1 MRSRL
6 ERVCRHVADSMAA
19 SQSASALRFHVFTE
33 RFHTFVHLQRDSC
46 TSGSGQLN
54 LVKPDHKTG
63 ETTRARPDGGP
74 RSIYL
79 QPVIKSGKHAE
90 SVRLIWFA
98 ALLPGWGQNRLMR
111 HYWLIVESQRPHAHT
126 HTHTEAVVEIK
137 PECCG
142 KMWCSR
148 VSAARLKER
157 LCGSEYYS
165 THEPQQPLLSVH
177 TGKTSVVWNSLR
189 HQHS

>member
-1 MRSRL
+1 MGAVVQSESVGLPMRSRL
-6 ERVCRHVADSMAA
+6 ERVCGRVADSMAA

-90 SVRLIWFA
+90 SVRLI
-98 ALLPGWGQNRLMR
+98 
-111 HYWLIVESQRPHAHT
+111 
-126 HTHTEAVVEIK
+126 
-137 PECCG
+137 
-142 KMWCSR
+142 
-148 VSAARLKER
+148 
-157 LCGSEYYS
+157 
-165 THEPQQPLLSVH
+165 
-177 TGKTSVVWNSLR
+177 
-189 HQHS
+189 